1 MGGGGRWAGEVSLD
15 YHVSGIGRGPAI
27 LERNLAGI
35 LAAMTDRI
43 AVLPDRIVD
52 PVAGEVLHDLA
63 ILIEADRVVDVVSTA
78 DVPDGPAR
86 LDLSGC
92 TVLPGLLDMHSHLAG
107 AEETGQGYASLVTSS
122 GAHDAI
128 WGVRNARL
136 VLEAGFTT
144 VRDVGSF
151 RAFTDV
157 EIRRGIDAGWF
168 PGPRMLCAGAY
179 VTVPGGSGDITGL
192 AVDVDA
198 VVPDELRF
206 GVTVGVDQMRANVR
220 RILARGADFIKVLAT
235 GAVLTSGTNPGAPE
249 FTEDELRAAVETCE
263 DYGTFVAA
271 HAHGPVG
278 IMRAV
283 RAGVRSIE
291 HASLID
297 DETLAGAIERGTYLV
312 IDISDG
318 DHMAEQG
325 PALGYTDE
333 VLAKVHWTNEVSR
346 AMFGKAVAAGAK
358 IANGSDTGIAP
369 FGSEAKNLTCYV
381 RFGMTPM
388 QAIQSATT
396 VAAEMIGWSDRV
408 GRLAPG
414 TYADLIAVAGDPTD
428 DITVLESVHVV
439 MKGGVVV
446 KDVR

>member
-1 MGGGGRWAGEVSLD
+1 
-15 YHVSGIGRGPAI
+15 
-27 LERNLAGI
+27 
-35 LAAMTDRI
+35 MTERI

-52 PVAGEVLHDLA
+52 PVAGEVRSDRA
-63 ILIEADRVVDVVSTA
+63 VMVEDDRVLDVVATA
-78 DVPDGPAR
+78 DVPEGPR
-86 LDLSGC
+86 RIDLPGL

-107 AEETGQGYASLVTSS
+107 GEETGQGYAGLVQSS
-122 GAHDAI
+122 GALDAI

-157 EIRRGIDAGWF
+157 AIRHGIENGWF
-168 PGPRMLCAGAY
+168 VGPRMLCAGAY
-179 VTVPGGSGDITGL
+179 VTCPGGGGDLTGL

-198 VVPDELRF
+198 VVPAELRF
-206 GVTVGVDQMRANVR
+206 GVTSGVDQMRANVR
-220 RILARGADFIKVLAT
+220 RILGRGADFIKILAT

-249 FTEDELRAAVETCE
+249 FTQDEIRAAVEICE
-263 DYGTFVAA
+263 EHGTFVAA
-271 HAHGPVG
+271 HAHGPEG
-278 IMRAV
+278 IRRAS

-297 DETLAGAIERGTYLV
+297 DDALEVVIANGTYLV
-312 IDISDG
+312 VDISDG
-318 DHMAEQG
+318 DHMVEQG

-333 VLAKVHWTNEVSR
+333 VMAKVVWTNEVSR

-369 FGSEAKNLTCYV
+369 FGTEAKNLTCYV

-396 VAAEMIGWSDRV
+396 VAAEMIGWQDRV

-414 TYADLIAVAGDPTD
+414 AYADLIAVQGDPTT
-428 DITVLESVHVV
+428 DITVLESVALV
-439 MKGGVVV
+439 MKGGEVV
-446 KDVR
+446 KDAR